1 MIVLKSLLFRV
12 RRVAVFF
19 LSCNALI
26 IFSKSQVLIL
36 FGNIFTMYQ
45 NYKSFCTKPETLL
58 DSRIIEFDS
67 IDSTNNYAMQLI
79 DADKAQ
85 PGLTIVAQSQR
96 EGKGQRGRTWA
107 DVPGQSLLMSVITT
121 PGIAISGQFAF
132 NALVAATIAD
142 VIGTFAEN
150 TPIYIKWPNDIIV
163 NDKKAGGILIE
174 NVLRGSRWMYS
185 VIGLGLNVKQ
195 EHFPATL
202 PHATSLKA
210 ATGLDINMIAL
221 RDALRDAIAGSANN
235 CVVPTDVCMRRY
247 NERLYKKG
255 QKHLFSDGNGKWEAV
270 ITGAG
275 ADGSLQVQ
283 HDDGSLK
290 EYYHGQVVWEW

>member
-1 MIVLKSLLFRV
+1 
-12 RRVAVFF
+12 
-19 LSCNALI
+19 
-26 IFSKSQVLIL
+26 
-36 FGNIFTMYQ
+36 MYQ

-67 IDSTNNYAMQLI
+67 IDSTNNYAMHLI

-96 EGKGQRGRTWA
+96 EGKGQRGRTWT

-132 NALVAATIAD
+132 NALISATIAD
-142 VIGTFAEN
+142 VLASFTEN
-150 TPIYIKWPNDIIV
+150 MPIQVKWPNDIIIS
-163 NDKKAGGILIE
+163 DKKAGGILIE
-174 NVLRGSRWMYS
+174 NVLRGSRWLYS

-195 EHFPATL
+195 EHFSADL
-202 PHATSLKA
+202 PQATSLKM

-221 RDALRDAIAGSANN
+221 RDALREGIAGAGNSCTVPAAIA
-235 CVVPTDVCMRRY
+235 MRRY
-247 NERLYKKG
+247 NQKLYKKG
-255 QKHLFSDGNGKWEAV
+255 QKQAFSDERGVWEAL
-270 ITGAG
+270 ILRTE

-283 HDDGSLK
+283 HNNGEIKS
-290 EYYHGQVVWEW
+290 YYHGQVMWEW